1 MVRARAL
8 DGFSATVKALGGD
21 PAAVYRAAGLP
32 AGLNGNPDGWV
43 PFHQVLQAYREASRS
58 TGCPYFGM
66 YLAANRDLSY
76 LGPLIL
82 IFKYSE
88 NLRDGLESVARYI
101 GIQNSGYSVSLST
114 NGTSATFRFNMSAP
128 GCDRESQW
136 IEESLTTT
144 VKALRIF
151 LGDSYAP
158 AVIRMSHE
166 RISRPDQYRRYL
178 GVEPE
183 FGATEDAVIVDA
195 ATLAVT
201 NERTDRDMIRF
212 LRDYLDARV
221 PSPDSDITVTVRSLL
236 QDLIPTGNYSI
247 DIVADQL
254 NVHRRTLQR
263 RLASAGVRYA
273 DLLDSCRASM
283 AIEYLE
289 ERNMPIVNLAHMLGY
304 SDQSAFNHAFRRWH
318 GVSPTAWA
326 EKNRSRSA

>member
-1 MVRARAL
+1 MRARAL
-8 DGFSATVKALGGD
+8 EGFSATVKELGGD
-21 PAAVYRAAGLP
+21 PAAVYRAVGLP
-32 AGLNGNPDGWV
+32 TALNGNPDGWV
-43 PFHQVLQAYREASRS
+43 PFLQLLDAYDEASRS

-66 YLAANRDLSY
+66 YLAANRDLSF

-101 GIQNSGYSVSLST
+101 GIQNSGYSVSLNT
-114 NGTSATFRFNMSAP
+114 NGTSSTFRFNMSAP
-128 GCDRESQW
+128 VRARASQW

-158 AVIRMSHE
+158 ASIRMTHE
-166 RISRPDQYRRYL
+166 RINRPDQYRRYL

-183 FGATEDAVIVDA
+183 FGATDDAVIVDA

-247 DIVADQL
+247 DVVADQL
-254 NVHRRTLQR
+254 NIHRRTLQR

-273 DLLDSCRASM
+273 DLLDSCRANM
-283 AIEYLE
+283 AVEYLE
-289 ERNMPIVNLAHMLGY
+289 ERNLSIVNLAHMLGY

-318 GVSPTAWA
+318 GVSPTVWSARNKTGA
-326 EKNRSRSA
+326 E